1 MQLTVLPAVED
12 LQTDEATRAR
22 WIDYSA
28 YDAKAT
34 WQLCQ
39 ALRKELKVGFYTSV
53 MFLILLA
60 AGAHTWQQCFDAN
73 NWSRLMLC
81 LRCASVVRSIVA
93 CNTQQQWQVCVTFY
107 LKLYRCFNVCAK
119 CLC

>member
-39 ALRKELKVGFYTSV
+39 ALRKELKVRFYTSV
-53 MFLILLA
+53 MFLSLLA

-73 NWSRLMLC
+73 NWSRLMLR
-81 LRCASVVRSIVA
+81 LGCASVVRSIVA
-93 CNTQQQWQVCVTFY
+93 CNTQQQ
-107 LKLYRCFNVCAK
+107 
-119 CLC
+119 

>member
-1 MQLTVLPAVED
+1 MNTHKGLHASCTVSVIICWGGCIKCFELVVLMQLPVLPAVED

-39 ALRKELKVGFYTSV
+39 ALRKELKVGSYQPLECTHGSNA
-53 MFLILLA
+53 LTLTTGL
-60 AGAHTWQQCFDAN
+60 D
-73 NWSRLMLC
+73 
-81 LRCASVVRSIVA
+81 
-93 CNTQQQWQVCVTFY
+93 
-107 LKLYRCFNVCAK
+107 
-119 CLC
+119 